1 MELENEIENKNDIEI
16 KQNNFLNN
24 TISKIINNTLDI
36 GLRAIL
42 PDLIENQ
49 IINIKNAL
57 LESGIKG
64 GIDEAI
70 KSVINFGKSTQ
81 GIFTGKFENIEQ
93 INYAISKGG
102 IIDTV
107 SNLIDFAADKA
118 YNSNLINKTVNT
130 IIKQGKDIL
139 IDNITSNIEKELDR
153 QTNYIENLE
162 TNIQK
167 WKKSYN
173 EKNFA
178 EMEKE
183 YNSIKQQMEMLIPIE
198 NLIKEVREIETLH
211 NLIKNNNQNF
221 NISAQEM
228 ELIKKLS

>member
-178 EMEKE
+178 EMEEE

>member
-1 MELENEIENKNDIEI
+1 MGLENEIENKNDIEI

-178 EMEKE
+178 EMEEE